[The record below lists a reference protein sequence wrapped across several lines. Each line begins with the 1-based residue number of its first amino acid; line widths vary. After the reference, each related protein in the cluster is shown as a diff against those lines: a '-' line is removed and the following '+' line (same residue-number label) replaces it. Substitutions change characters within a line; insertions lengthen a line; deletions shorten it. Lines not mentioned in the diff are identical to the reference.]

1 MQKIKEVNMQR
12 KKIKEYILGG
22 IAIFI
27 ALFTLIGMAFNLIQ
41 IKNFREFEKNYPYTY
56 HDNGFNILD
65 FKSDLIGDSYE
76 YGWIPKL
83 LGAFN
88 LIQLLA
94 CVVAIGLVILSFL
107 VAKDKK
113 RVINIIAIIIG
124 VFFSLLY
131 MIEGAVYTSKYND
144 LMEENYFE
152 TVSFVPLIIVA
163 VAVVAYIAVAK
174 LFVVGNTEE
183 VKEVQKYAPTTTAA
197 PVAKKVDV
205 EQIKQLKE
213 LLDMGAITQEEYD
226 EKKKEI
232 LKG

>member
-1 MQKIKEVNMQR
+1 MQKINGINKQK

-22 IAIFI
+22 IALFI
-27 ALFTLIGMAFNLIQ
+27 VLFTLIGMAFNLTQ
-41 IKNFREFEKNYPYTY
+41 MKNFREIEKQIPYVY

-65 FKSDLIGDSYE
+65 FESDLIGDSNE
-76 YGWIPKL
+76 YGWVPKL

-113 RVINIIAIIIG
+113 RVFNIIAIIIG

-144 LMEENYFE
+144 LMGENYFE

-163 VAVVAYIAVAK
+163 VAVIAYIAVAK

-183 VKEVQKYAPTTTAA
+183 VKEVQNSAPTATAA
-197 PVAKKVDV
+197 PVAKKIDV

-232 LKG
+232 LNG